1 MKNMKK
7 NPPKM
12 GRERE
17 RERERERSPYV
28 CRKTMYKTGKRIV
41 NL

>member
-17 RERERERSPYV
+17 RERERDHLMCVGKLCIKRERE
-28 CRKTMYKTGKRIV
+28 
-41 NL
+41 L